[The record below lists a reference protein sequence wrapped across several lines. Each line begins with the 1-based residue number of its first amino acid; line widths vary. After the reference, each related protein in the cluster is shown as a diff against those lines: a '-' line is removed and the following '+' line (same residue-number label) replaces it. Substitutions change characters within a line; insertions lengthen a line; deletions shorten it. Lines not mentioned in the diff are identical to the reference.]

1 MPPHVLPGPLTGD
14 VVLMVPSVLTK
25 LQTTHRDVHLMDPEK
40 RAQYEHGIPR
50 FAVVFSGTKCDIVP
64 KSPGGGRLMV
74 KHMHEVVDQLCMNH
88 LTLPDV
94 QDKAVFLIKS
104 SLSGELME
112 SNMEIIEVA
121 EACPDKI
128 HCLSVL
134 LLNKFLAGYE
144 EMFAMAAYARK
155 LQWHRWMPKA
165 NVNADMVAIRRL
177 LFEGV
182 VIERETVEQIVE
194 KRYKV
199 MTEED
204 SFAWLLA
211 RLPAS
216 ILAWERRA
224 RVRLQDVE
232 CTRRFLVG
240 CRAGVW

>member
-1 MPPHVLPGPLTGD
+1 
-14 VVLMVPSVLTK
+14 
-25 LQTTHRDVHLMDPEK
+25 
-40 RAQYEHGIPR
+40 
-50 FAVVFSGTKCDIVP
+50 
-64 KSPGGGRLMV
+64 
-74 KHMHEVVDQLCMNH
+74 
-88 LTLPDV
+88 
-94 QDKAVFLIKS
+94 
-104 SLSGELME
+104 
-112 SNMEIIEVA
+112 
-121 EACPDKI
+121 
-128 HCLSVL
+128 
-134 LLNKFLAGYE
+134 
-144 EMFAMAAYARK
+144 
-155 LQWHRWMPKA
+155 MPKA